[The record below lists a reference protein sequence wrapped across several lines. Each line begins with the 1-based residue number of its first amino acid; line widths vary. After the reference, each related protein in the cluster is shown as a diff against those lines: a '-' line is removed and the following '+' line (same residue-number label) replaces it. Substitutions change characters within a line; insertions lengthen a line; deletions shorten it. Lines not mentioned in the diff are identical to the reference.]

1 MWREEKTLKEK
12 NFAVFSYI
20 SKKINVS
27 EDEDIT
33 QQINNFNS
41 KLNHKWKCCKGT
53 LKQFVKK
60 EFGWLNTNIDFNVKP
75 EIDDTAAGSSGIS
88 SGRPHKNFDL
98 VSLSAK
104 KRRILPLLQEYSTE
118 EILLAA
124 QVSLRHTGQRDAA
137 NMLHE
142 VAETSPKRATK
153 IKKKVE

>member
-1 MWREEKTLKEK
+1 MSVSRRELFDVWREEKTLKEK

-20 SKKINVS
+20 STKINVS

-75 EIDDTAAGSSGIS
+75 EIDDTAAGPSGIS
-88 SGRPHKNFDL
+88 SGRPQKISTFCHSQQKSEEFYHSCKNIQQ
-98 VSLSAK
+98 K
-104 KRRILPLLQEYSTE
+104 KYCWQL
-118 EILLAA
+118 
-124 QVSLRHTGQRDAA
+124 
-137 NMLHE
+137 
-142 VAETSPKRATK
+142 K
-153 IKKKVE
+153 